1 MPNAVRQPYGSAA
14 TRGLVVLLNGAFGV
28 GKSTVARLLCDRLA
42 GSRLYDPERIGYVM
56 RRLPRWFPGSTARF
70 ADYRVAP
77 AWRAVTVRA
86 IRASARRPRPLI
98 VPMALE
104 LELLDF
110 LRSALTRGG
119 LRVIHVC
126 LVAPERVVH
135 ERLAKRGVS
144 PASAEGQ
151 WVYPRA
157 SAACTEHATNDAFA
171 QRIDTE
177 GRDPHAIVDELVA
190 LIGGA
195 NA

>member
-1 MPNAVRQPYGSAA
+1 MFNAVPQPYGSAA
-14 TRGLVVLLNGAFGV
+14 TRGSVILLNGAFGV

-42 GSRLYDPERIGYVM
+42 GSRQYDPERIGYVM

-70 ADYRVAP
+70 ADYRDAP
-77 AWRAVTVRA
+77 VWRALTVRA
-86 IRASARRPRPLI
+86 ILGSARRAHPLI
-98 VPMALE
+98 VPMALD
-104 LELLDF
+104 LGLLDF
-110 LRSALTRGG
+110 LRRALTRGG
-119 LRVIHVC
+119 LRVIHIC
-126 LVAPERVVH
+126 LVAPEHVVH

-171 QRIDTE
+171 QRIDTAE
-177 GRDPHAIVDELVA
+177 RDPHAIVDELVG

-195 NA
+195 IA